1 MDNKQKQTQS
11 KKKKK
16 SNQQMVNSR
25 KILPS
30 KWLVKNHM
38 SKQKTLLLKNITPP
52 QKKEQRNNIK
62 HIPSSCSQRNIYRK
76 PTICGLKPANFKRM
90 FPLKAIHQI
99 DFLTLQIQFLSFFS
113 AKSDELD
120 S

>member
-1 MDNKQKQTQS
+1 MVSQKPYVKEGNIVTQKHHS
-11 KKKKK
+11 
-16 SNQQMVNSR
+16 
-25 KILPS
+25 
-30 KWLVKNHM
+30 
-38 SKQKTLLLKNITPP
+38 P

-62 HIPSSCSQRNIYRK
+62 HIPSSCSQGNIYRK